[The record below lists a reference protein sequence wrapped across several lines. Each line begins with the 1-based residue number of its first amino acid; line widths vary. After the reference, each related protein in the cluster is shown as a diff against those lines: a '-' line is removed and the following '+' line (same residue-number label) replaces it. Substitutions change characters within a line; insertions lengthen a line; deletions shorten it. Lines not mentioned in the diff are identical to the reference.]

1 MVIKRTFIFSN
12 KPDEKTKQSTIKD
25 LIRKCIVDL
34 DFDINS
40 TYELKINFDINEL
53 SKHFRIEVLLIKD
66 NMPETID
73 IVKKFK
79 NIMFVED
86 NKND

>member
-1 MVIKRTFIFSN
+1 MVIKRTYMFRN
-12 KPDEKTKQSTIKD
+12 KPDEKTKQSTIKS
-25 LIRKCIVDL
+25 LINKCIEDL

-53 SKHFRIEVLLIKD
+53 SKHFRIEVLLIQDKI
-66 NMPETID
+66 PETIVTK
-73 IVKKFK
+73 VKKLIFE
-79 NIMFVED
+79 ED